1 MSDYTIDNVIIDI
14 RNPELE
20 KAIGKECYCGFSPY
34 AVVKDANRDV
44 DSRIL
49 VAVNPGADNPFEV
62 APLVRRESTL
72 AVSCIIIKKEPSVD
86 HKVDEEES
94 EDMNTEE
101 CVHSSKDKNDM
112 SAVERYNKDLLEKYP
127 WLTPYN
133 IWTGKSLEDCDYE
146 YTRAD
151 DIPRGWRIAF
161 GDQMLEELDQLLKKY
176 NFEKEYR
183 IVQIKEK
190 FGGLRWYD
198 DGFPEEGWEEY
209 KAWLYKYEDLSFKT
223 CMSCGKPAIGFTKGW
238 IMPLCKDCMKDMPY
252 DPIEEKQ

>member
-1 MSDYTIDNVIIDI
+1 
-14 RNPELE
+14 
-20 KAIGKECYCGFSPY
+20 
-34 AVVKDANRDV
+34 
-44 DSRIL
+44 
-49 VAVNPGADNPFEV
+49 
-62 APLVRRESTL
+62 
-72 AVSCIIIKKEPSVD
+72 
-86 HKVDEEES
+86 
-94 EDMNTEE
+94 MNTEE
-101 CVHSSKDKNDM
+101 YACGSEDKNEL
-112 SAVERYNKDLLEKYP
+112 STVAKYNKDLLEKYP

-133 IWTGKSLEDCDYE
+133 VWTGKPLEDYDYE

-223 CMSCGKPAIGFTKGW
+223 CMSCGKPAIGLTKGW

-252 DPIEEKQ
+252 NPIEE

>member
-14 RNPELE
+14 RNPELTE
-20 KAIGKECYCGFSPY
+20 AIGKECYCGFSPY

-86 HKVDEEES
+86 HKVDEEEP

-101 CVHSSKDKNDM
+101 CVHSSKDENDM
-112 SAVERYNKDLLEKYP
+112 SAVGKHNKDLLERYP

-133 IWTGKSLEDCDYE
+133 VWTGKPLEDYDYE
-146 YTRAD
+146 YTLAD